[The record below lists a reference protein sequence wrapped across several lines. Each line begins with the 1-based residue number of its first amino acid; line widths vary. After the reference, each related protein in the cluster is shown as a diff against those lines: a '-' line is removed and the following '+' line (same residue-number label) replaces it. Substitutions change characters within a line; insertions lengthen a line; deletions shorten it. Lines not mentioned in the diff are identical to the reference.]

1 MRGCLTFVVGVLLG
15 AALMLYWWPKQP
27 AAETAP
33 QSPDL
38 RIRLSDRYLA
48 RVIGT
53 RVSGMGVSGVSV
65 SSAPP
70 TTMIAS
76 GTLSLVVASAPVS
89 LQVEPVASGGTIHV
103 NVVDLRVGNL
113 PIPGGLVPTI
123 GDSINRSVR
132 SRLGRNAVVRSV
144 RVTPGGLDVTADY
157 R

>member
-1 MRGCLTFVVGVLLG
+1 
-15 AALMLYWWPKQP
+15 
-27 AAETAP
+27 
-33 QSPDL
+33 
-38 RIRLSDRYLA
+38 
-48 RVIGT
+48 
-53 RVSGMGVSGVSV
+53 MGVSGVSV